1 MKENRGVKKRKEEKM
16 EGMVRQQTA
25 TEGNKTKEKGGEQ
38 MRRKKGQEGNNEKKL
53 KERKG

>member
-1 MKENRGVKKRKEEKM
+1 
-16 EGMVRQQTA
+16 MVRQQTA

-38 MRRKKGQEGNNEKKL
+38 MRRKKGQEEKNEKKL